1 VRGGLLK
8 GRSSIKLSIMES
20 ALYSDE
26 AGVDDGDVSA
36 YSNILK
42 KTMIGLKTFSIEA
55 NSTPSGSL

>member
-1 VRGGLLK
+1 
-8 GRSSIKLSIMES
+8 MES